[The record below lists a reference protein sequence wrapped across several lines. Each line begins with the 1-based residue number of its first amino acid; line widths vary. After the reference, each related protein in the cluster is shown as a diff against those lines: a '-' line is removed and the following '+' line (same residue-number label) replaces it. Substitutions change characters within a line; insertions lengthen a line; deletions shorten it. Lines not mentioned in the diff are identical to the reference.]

1 MLNRILTTVS
11 LVVITG
17 AASADMVNATAIT
30 CTNAQPGSLLGDAEV
45 TVRLN
50 KETGSFEIHY
60 TGLDE
65 TEPITMQITE
75 FEDNGRRYEAT
86 RCQSVEGTTG
96 RQVFR
101 SNSRSLGSNRSESH
115 LVSINTQTSD
125 AVYCNFAGDSVSTK
139 ILSCKIEN

>member
-1 MLNRILTTVS
+1 MLNRIFIILVIATV
-11 LVVITG
+11 TG
-17 AASADMVNATAIT
+17 AASADMVNASAIT

-50 KETGSFEIHY
+50 KESGSFEIHY

-86 RCQSVEGTTG
+86 RCQSVEGTNG

-101 SNSRSLGSNRSESH
+101 SNSRNLGSNRSESY
-115 LVSINTQTSD
+115 LVSINTQTNE
-125 AVYCNFAGDSVSTK
+125 AVYCNFAGAAVSTK
-139 ILSCKIEN
+139 ILSCKVEN